1 VPYSVD
7 TKCVSNSVFCIPCW
21 CWGTA
26 LNYRDLRFWR
36 HWWWKFLPYG
46 ILLPF
51 RHFEGA
57 QCRHLQGQ
65 AVWQSAWCSWLTFVT
80 CCQSTRHTIP
90 EHITL
95 NLIYFDIFFFK
106 AFLVVLSKFR
116 KTSIS
121 FVMSVRLSVRM
132 EQLDSNWANFHEI
145 WHLRGFVKHAEKIQV
160 SLQLD
165 TNEECITGRL
175 KSTFITSC
183 SYLLRK
189 RNVWDKRCRENQNT
203 RFAFSNFFFFD
214 NRAVYEIMWKNIVER
229 AGHRWQYGAC
239 ALRAG
244 YLRLQLKLY
253 NTHCFSIATMVARTR
268 LLVISYVHW
277 LSSYFLN
284 CFLLKQTV
292 IHISF
297 STVRIPRKFLQGV
310 SFSRQRFAHVFK
322 HMTGDLY
329 SRVHD
334 GSVQM
339 TSIFIDTALTTL
351 ILRRRSSL

>member
-1 VPYSVD
+1 MPYSVD

-175 KSTFITSC
+175 KSTFITSR

-203 RFAFSNFFFFD
+203 RFAFSNFFFFRQSRRLWD
-214 NRAVYEIMWKNIVER
+214 NVEKYCR
-229 AGHRWQYGAC
+229 AGRPQMAIWRMRIACWIPKATTQVVQYSLLFHCNNGCTNAPPCYIIRTLTVFLFFKLFSAEADSHTYFFFYGADPTQIFTGC
-239 ALRAG
+239 
-244 YLRLQLKLY
+244 QLFEAAF
-253 NTHCFSIATMVARTR
+253 CP
-268 LLVISYVHW
+268 
-277 LSSYFLN
+277 
-284 CFLLKQTV
+284 
-292 IHISF
+292 
-297 STVRIPRKFLQGV
+297 RIQ
-310 SFSRQRFAHVFK
+310 AH
-322 HMTGDLY
+322 DWWP
-329 SRVHD
+329 
-334 GSVQM
+334 
-339 TSIFIDTALTTL
+339 I
-351 ILRRRSSL
+351 